1 MGFAPSGMRNGPWR
15 RPISRLGVRP
25 RTVRRGNP
33 LTDVKAIVLLEP
45 LDRSAR
51 ERVACCLGG
60 RLTWK
65 MELCYEEF
73 TRRGEGRNV
82 RGTFGARQFAR
93 FRPGGR

>member
-1 MGFAPSGMRNGPWR
+1 MGFAPSGTRNGPWR
-15 RPISRLGVRP
+15 RPISRLDVRP
-25 RTVRRGNP
+25 RTVRRANP
-33 LTDVKAIVLLEP
+33 LTDVQAIVLLEP

-73 TRRGEGRNV
+73 THRDDCSNGC
-82 RGTFGARQFAR
+82 GTLGARQFAR